1 MYVRTKENS
10 CQRSRYS
17 GGYSGPAIQW
27 RTSVLTIIRK
37 LLFVIP
43 SQLPSTI
50 AVKLYV
56 YSGTAIA
63 VSAVSALVSRY
74 SGDYC
79 GLYSGATKVV
89 PRYAVVYS
97 YTDDPYGTGDA
108 VDD

>member
-50 AVKLYV
+50 AVKLHV

-79 GLYSGATKVV
+79 GLYSGATIVV
-89 PRYAVVYS
+89 PRYAVVY
-97 YTDDPYGTGDA
+97 YTDDPYGSGDA

>member
-1 MYVRTKENS
+1 MYVRKRTAVS
-10 CQRSRYS
+10 GAYS

-79 GLYSGATKVV
+79 GLYSGATIVV
-89 PRYAVVYS
+89 PRHAVVY

>member
-1 MYVRTKENS
+1 MYVRKRTAVS
-10 CQRSRYS
+10 GAYS

-37 LLFVIP
+37 LLFFVIP

-74 SGDYC
+74 SGDYS
-79 GLYSGATKVV
+79 GLYSGATIVV
-89 PRYAVVYS
+89 PRYHAVVY

>member
-1 MYVRTKENS
+1 MYVRKRTAVS
-10 CQRSRYS
+10 GAYS

-50 AVKLYV
+50 AVILYV

-79 GLYSGATKVV
+79 GLYSGATIVV
-89 PRYAVVYS
+89 PRYAVVY

>member
-1 MYVRTKENS
+1 MYVRKRTAVS
-10 CQRSRYS
+10 GAYS

-37 LLFVIP
+37 LLFVIS

-50 AVKLYV
+50 AVILYV

-79 GLYSGATKVV
+79 GLYSGATIVV
-89 PRYAVVYS
+89 PRYAVVY

>member
-43 SQLPSTI
+43 STI
-50 AVKLYV
+50 AVILYV

-79 GLYSGATKVV
+79 GLYSGATIVV
-89 PRYAVVYS
+89 PRYAVVY

>member
-1 MYVRTKENS
+1 MYVRKRTAVS
-10 CQRSRYS
+10 GAYS

-79 GLYSGATKVV
+79 GLYSGATIVV
-89 PRYAVVYS
+89 PRYAVVY

>member
-1 MYVRTKENS
+1 MYVRKRTAVS
-10 CQRSRYS
+10 GAYS

-50 AVKLYV
+50 AVILYV

-74 SGDYC
+74 SGDYS
-79 GLYSGATKVV
+79 GLYSGATIVV
-89 PRYAVVYS
+89 PRYAVVY
-97 YTDDPYGTGDA
+97 YTDDPYGSGDA